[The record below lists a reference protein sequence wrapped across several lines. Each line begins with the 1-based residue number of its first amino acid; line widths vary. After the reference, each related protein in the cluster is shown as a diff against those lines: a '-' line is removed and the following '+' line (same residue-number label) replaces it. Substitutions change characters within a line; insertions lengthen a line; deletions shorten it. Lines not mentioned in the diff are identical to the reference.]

1 MSNQIVISS
10 GAKVRNLGGVLT
22 ATAGVVSSVGY
33 GTANGVA
40 TLDANGKVPLSQ
52 LPASV
57 VTYLGTWNAATN
69 TPTLAN
75 GTGDIGDLYICNVA
89 GTVNFGAGPI
99 TFAVGDWVIYNGSQ
113 WQKSA
118 GSSGTVT
125 SVAMTVPTGLSVTG
139 SPITTSGTLALSLSS
154 GYTIP
159 TTSFLSG
166 LVPYTGATQ
175 TVDLGSYDLN
185 ARGIKING
193 TAGTGHADFK
203 HQSGTPTGSASSSTL
218 YADTDGDLAWKNDHS
233 YTTTFIGS
241 GNTADRN
248 YTLPNASGTLA
259 LTSDISYPVT
269 SVFGRTGAVTAQSG
283 DYTTTQVTEG
293 TNLYYTDARSRGA
306 ISLTTTGTSGAATYN
321 STTGV
326 LNIPNYGTALSDY
339 VTLATTQTISGQK
352 TFSANLYADGG
363 VYLPTAGTSAITIL
377 LNIAG
382 TGMTSS
388 GANYIGF
395 NKDNNLYFAS
405 SNKFGGVFVNNNTSV
420 QNYFLPDA
428 TGTLALTSDIP
439 SLSGYVQ
446 NTRTI
451 STTAPLSGGGDLSA
465 NRTLSISQANST
477 TNGFLSSTDWNTFNN
492 KQNALTNPVTGT
504 GTTNTHA
511 KFTGTSTIGNSM
523 LSDDGTTLTSSGA
536 TRSNLYL
543 RAASNSFYSQLA
555 FTNGTNGGFGGISY
569 NNSGQYMQFEANS
582 SEWMRLNASGN
593 FSIGNTNDT
602 YKLDVTGT
610 GRFSGD
616 VTLGGSGNP
625 TLNIT
630 GSAGAYTSLFYMNA
644 AGGGGSKIFAN
655 GGTNTLY
662 LGTNNVERLAITS
675 TGNVGIGTS
684 SPAFKLSV
692 ANEMNVGAQG
702 GNDYTYIRGGS
713 GFGSM
718 IRNYYA
724 TGAVNNELSGNGNN
738 LFSLVTGNVGI
749 GIAVP
754 TQKLDIYGNACIND
768 QEFRWRTGTDPNHAT
783 RFDSTTNGPFMYGY
797 YGAALGHT
805 SAGFARRVIWTDTTN
820 AYNYNNSTT
829 WQTTSD
835 IRIKQNIRP
844 INNALDKICSLNP
857 SHFEFKNKPN
867 KIKTGFIAQEFEQVF
882 PGHVTE
888 LENLG
893 EYAEYFEEGEKIK
906 SIDADLIPYLVK
918 AIQEQQAQI
927 EELKAKIN

>member
-684 SPAFKLSV
+684 SPAGALQVAGDIYLGTYHTTNKL
-692 ANEMNVGAQG
+692 AIGADTNQYLRY
-702 GNDYTYIRGGS
+702 N
-713 GFGSM
+713 
-718 IRNYYA
+718 
-724 TGAVNNELSGNGNN
+724 TGLDGVELSGYSGVM
-738 LFSLVTGNVGI
+738 FSTLGGTERMRINSTGNVII
-749 GIAVP
+749 GG
-754 TQKLDIYGNACIND
+754 TGDTGNAALTLRPVN
-768 QEFRWRTGTDPNHAT
+768 GAT
-783 RFDSTTNGPFMYGY
+783 YAQLSIVANNTSGSNPGVYLECPGVVGGGMYVDRNTSTLRVWQAGSTNGVQ
-797 YGAALGHT
+797 LT
-805 SAGFARRVIWTDTTN
+805 
-820 AYNYNNSTT
+820 
-829 WQTTSD
+829 
-835 IRIKQNIRP
+835 
-844 INNALDKICSLNP
+844 NNATSWGSFSDERLKTDLVTIDNAINKLLSIRAVTGRYKTDKEGVSRSFI
-857 SHFEFKNKPN
+857 
-867 KIKTGFIAQEFEQVF
+867 IAQDVQKVF
-882 PGHVTE
+882 PEAVDV
-888 LENLG
+888 LEDEIGTLSLR
-893 EYAEYFEEGEKIK
+893 YT
-906 SIDADLIPYLVK
+906 DLVPILIK
-918 AIQEQQAQI
+918 AIQELKAEI
-927 EELKAKIN
+927 DELKIK

>member
-22 ATAGVVSSVGY
+22 ASAGVVSSVGY

-248 YTLPNASGTLA
+248 YTLPNTSGTIA

-293 TNLYYTDARSRGA
+293 TNLYYTDVRARGA

-326 LNIPNYGTALSDY
+326 LNIPNYGSALSDY

-420 QNYFLPDA
+420 QNYFLPNA
-428 TGTLALTSDIP
+428 TGTIALTSDIP

-569 NNSGQYMQFEANS
+569 NNSGQYMQFETNS
-582 SEWMRLNASGN
+582 SEWMRLGSTGNLLIGTTTDSG
-593 FSIGNTNDT
+593 
-602 YKLDVTGT
+602 YKLDVSGT
-610 GRFSGD
+610 GRFNGGKSQL
-616 VTLGGSGNP
+616 TLDGGA
-625 TLNIT
+625 
-630 GSAGAYTSLFYMNA
+630 SAGAGLLFNTSLSGSDRRNWFIGTEENVAGDFVIKSSNA
-644 AGGGGSKIFAN
+644 AGGNAN
-655 GGTNTLY
+655 SGTT
-662 LGTNNVERLAITS
+662 RLAILS
-675 TGNVGIGTS
+675 SGNVGIGTS
-684 SPAFKLSV
+684 SPSRRLSV
-692 ANEMNVGAQG
+692 ASDGSSWITGVFG
-702 GNDYTYIRGGS
+702 GVGGS
-713 GFGSM
+713 DVVVVGNLYGATIGGHNSSLTAWAPLLINPDGGQVLINRTSNPAGS
-718 IRNYYA
+718 ILALSNSGVTIYGTTGQYRQLNQS
-724 TGAVNNELSGNGNN
+724 GAVLGFFNGSNE
-738 LFSLVTGNVGI
+738 
-749 GIAVP
+749 
-754 TQKLDIYGNACIND
+754 
-768 QEFRWRTGTDPNHAT
+768 AT
-783 RFDSTTNGPFMYGY
+783 
-797 YGAALGHT
+797 LT
-805 SAGFARRVIWTDTTN
+805 SAGVWTN
-820 AYNYNNSTT
+820 A
-829 WQTTSD
+829 SD
-835 IRIKQNIRP
+835 ISIKKDIKE
-844 INNALDKICSLNP
+844 IVYGLN
-857 SHFEFKNKPN
+857 EVLQLKP
-867 KIKTGFIAQEFEQVF
+867 KSYKMIEDDIEQIGFIAQDVEEIL
-882 PGHVTE
+882 PE
-888 LENLG
+888 LVSTSEKGMKGLSYGNLT
-893 EYAEYFEEGEKIK
+893 AV
-906 SIDADLIPYLVK
+906 LVK
-918 AIQEQQAQI
+918 AIQEQQTLIQ
-927 EELKAKIN
+927 ELSAKVSALQNKS